1 MFQEKREIEREIQ
14 REIQRKKGRGE
25 RKGEIYL
32 GFKQNKASFPT
43 LLKSKINVC

>member
-14 REIQRKKGRGE
+14 RKKRQGE

-32 GFKQNKASFPT
+32 GFKQNKASFAT